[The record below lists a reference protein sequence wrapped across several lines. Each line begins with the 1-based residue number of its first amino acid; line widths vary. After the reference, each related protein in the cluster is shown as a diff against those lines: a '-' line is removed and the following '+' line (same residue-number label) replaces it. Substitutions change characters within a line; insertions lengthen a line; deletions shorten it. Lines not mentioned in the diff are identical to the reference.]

1 MHDRDYKERG
11 MSMKVIEM
19 KNINKYYGKSRV
31 LSDVSFSVEKG
42 HIVGLI
48 GPNGA
53 GKTTIMK
60 ILSGLAHKSSGSFSL
75 FGSEKDIHKNR
86 NRLSFMIE
94 SPIIDMS
101 LNARDNMEYM
111 RLLRGTADR
120 SKIDELLSYVGLGE
134 TGKKAVKNFSLG
146 MKQRLG
152 IAMSLLA
159 DPEVLVL
166 DEPVNGLDPEG
177 IVEVRHILKELCEV
191 HGKTLVISSHLLSE
205 LSELCT
211 DYIIID
217 HGRIV
222 ESISKEELL
231 SHSRSYISI
240 KTDNISRTTANLE
253 EKLGIKDLKVF
264 EGSELRVY
272 ERLDKL
278 AEVSGTIT
286 SSGDTILQF
295 VLRNESLEEY
305 YLSKV
310 DHNNENTS
318 GGRKII
324 LSRISEG
331 GDR

>member
-1 MHDRDYKERG
+1 
-11 MSMKVIEM
+11 MKVIEM
-19 KNINKYYGKSRV
+19 KNVHKYYGKSHV
-31 LSDVSFSVEKG
+31 LDDVSFSVEKG

-60 ILSGLAHKSSGSFSL
+60 ILSGLAHRSSGSFSL
-75 FGSEKDIHKNR
+75 FESETGIHVNR

-94 SPIIDMS
+94 SPIIDLS
-101 LNARDNMEYM
+101 LNARANMEFM
-111 RLLRGTADR
+111 RILRGVADEK
-120 SKIDELLSYVGLGE
+120 KIDELLKYVGLE
-134 TGKKAVKNFSLG
+134 DVGKKPVKNFSLG

-177 IVEVRHILKELCEV
+177 IVEIRHILKELCEV
-191 HGKTLVISSHLLSE
+191 YGKTLIISSHLLSE

-211 DYIIID
+211 DYIIIN

-222 ESISKEELL
+222 ESLSTEELML
-231 SHSRSYISI
+231 HSRSYISV
-240 KTDNISRTTANLE
+240 KTDNISKTTATLE
-253 EKLGIKDLKVF
+253 EKLGIRDFKIF

-272 ERLDKL
+272 EKLDRLAD
-278 AEVSGTIT
+278 VSNTIT

-295 VLRNESLEEY
+295 VLKNESLEEY
-305 YLSKV
+305 YLNKV
-310 DHNNENTS
+310 DHNKGEVDKSRKNVLTRLS
-318 GGRKII
+318 GR
-324 LSRISEG
+324 S
-331 GDR
+331 DN